1 MGTRS
6 RIGLTI
12 GDQIISV
19 YCHYDGYIEHNGKIL
34 VESYSNKELLEDLI
48 NGGDMS
54 SLRSEHCWNS
64 EPVKLVRQYP
74 AGSTKSELLKDAE
87 GDHIYSPVKA
97 EPLPLYYSERGEEC
111 PPKLTSLED
120 CLSGNCGEEWAYLF
134 TVGKGWRCWEIG
146 WSDYPTKE
154 VDIYH
159 HAALSC
165 VTA

>member
-12 GDQIISV
+12 GDQILSV

-74 AGSTKSELLKDAE
+74 DGSTKSELLKDAE

-111 PPKLTSLED
+111 PPKLTSL
-120 CLSGNCGEEWAYLF
+120 LRRR
-134 TVGKGWRCWEIG
+134 VGIPFHSW
-146 WSDYPTKE
+146 
-154 VDIYH
+154 
-159 HAALSC
+159 
-165 VTA
+165 

>member
-74 AGSTKSELLKDAE
+74 DGSTKSELLKDAE
-87 GDHIYSPVKA
+87 GDHIYSPVKNQPA
-97 EPLPLYYSERGEEC
+97 PLYYSERGEEC
-111 PPKLTSLED
+111 PPKLT
-120 CLSGNCGEEWAYLF
+120 
-134 TVGKGWRCWEIG
+134 
-146 WSDYPTKE
+146 
-154 VDIYH
+154 
-159 HAALSC
+159 
-165 VTA
+165 